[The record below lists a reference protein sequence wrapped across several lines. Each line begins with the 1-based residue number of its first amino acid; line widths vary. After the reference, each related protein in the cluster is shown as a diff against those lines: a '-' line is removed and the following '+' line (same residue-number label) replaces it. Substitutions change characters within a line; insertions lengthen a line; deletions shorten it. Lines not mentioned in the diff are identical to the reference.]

1 MRARED
7 ELHRRLKEKEQVLN
21 LKEEEFMK
29 KVDLLDQQATELNRQ
44 IEQLR
49 ELQVR
54 SHVGCESVKSHV
66 FYPSL
71 LLSLFTQ
78 SKERPPRLKR
88 FKLKELW
95 RRLFSAKG
103 HEHVLPSRSNT
114 HSTRR
119 SDTTDQPHHHPHR
132 RYGTSSYHR
141 RQSSDGANKG
151 ENHGR
156 YKDMVWMR
164 R

>member
-132 RYGTSSYHR
+132 RYTSSYHR

-151 ENHGR
+151 EKHDAKIWCG
-156 YKDMVWMR
+156 
-164 R
+164 

>member
-7 ELHRRLKEKEQVLN
+7 ELHRQLKEKEQVLN
-21 LKEEEFMK
+21 LKEEEFIK

-54 SHVGCESVKSHV
+54 SHVGCGSVESHV
-66 FYPSL
+66 FYLSL
-71 LLSLFTQ
+71 LLPLLTQ

-103 HEHVLPSRSNT
+103 HEHVLPSRTNT
-114 HSTRR
+114 HSSRR
-119 SDTTDQPHHHPHR
+119 SDTTDQSHHHRDR

-151 ENHGR
+151 EKHGVDGQR
-156 YKDMVWMR
+156 G
-164 R
+164 